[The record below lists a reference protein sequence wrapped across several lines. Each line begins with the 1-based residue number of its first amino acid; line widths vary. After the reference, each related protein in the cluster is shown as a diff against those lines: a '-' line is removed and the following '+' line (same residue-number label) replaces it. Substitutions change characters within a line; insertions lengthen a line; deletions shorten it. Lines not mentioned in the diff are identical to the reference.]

1 MTTPGPPI
9 TLAPG
14 GSDERPLVH
23 SVEDRHGPHAGCEP
37 GSGGDQPDQEALAQ
51 RATRNI
57 AEQDLDSY
65 FEMVEA
71 ELNHRRKLYAAE
83 RGVITPE

>member
-1 MTTPGPPI
+1 MSARSYI
-9 TLAPG
+9 QWKIAMARMQDANLAAAEINPTK
-14 GSDERPLVH
+14 ST
-23 SVEDRHGPHAGCEP
+23 
-37 GSGGDQPDQEALAQ
+37 LAQ

>member
-1 MTTPGPPI
+1 MSARSYI
-9 TLAPG
+9 QWKIAMARMQDANLAAAEINPTK
-14 GSDERPLVH
+14 S
-23 SVEDRHGPHAGCEP
+23 
-37 GSGGDQPDQEALAQ
+37 ALAQ

>member
-1 MTTPGPPI
+1 MSARSYI
-9 TLAPG
+9 QWKIAMARMQDANLAAAEINPTK
-14 GSDERPLVH
+14 S
-23 SVEDRHGPHAGCEP
+23 
-37 GSGGDQPDQEALAQ
+37 ALAQ

-83 RGVITPE
+83 RGVRTPE

>member
-1 MTTPGPPI
+1 MSARSYI
-9 TLAPG
+9 QWKIAMARMQDANLAAAEVNPTK
-14 GSDERPLVH
+14 S
-23 SVEDRHGPHAGCEP
+23 
-37 GSGGDQPDQEALAQ
+37 ALAQ